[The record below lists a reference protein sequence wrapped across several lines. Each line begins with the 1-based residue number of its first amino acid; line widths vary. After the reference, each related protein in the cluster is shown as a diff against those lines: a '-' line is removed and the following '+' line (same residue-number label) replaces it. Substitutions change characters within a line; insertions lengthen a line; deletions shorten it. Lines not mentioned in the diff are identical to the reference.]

1 MTNGLLFDIRDSST
15 NNWASPENI
24 ALIAEASV
32 IVDRYDLDQPA
43 VESTI
48 EVMVNGQTVEETGIM
63 MQNNK

>member
-1 MTNGLLFDIRDSST
+1 MKAAT
-15 NNWASPENI
+15 NNWSSPENI

-48 EVMVNGQTVEETGIM
+48 EVTVNGNAVEGNWYYDAEQQAVIFA
-63 MQNNK
+63 